1 MTKDTND
8 SDVSFFAVISLGF
21 FFLKMA
27 VTFNNS
33 EVAEQR
39 QSGSGPQ
46 TGSFIWN
53 EAISKRKKHETI
65 KGKDIEKKK

>member
-1 MTKDTND
+1 M
-8 SDVSFFAVISLGF
+8 SAFLLSLVWAF

-53 EAISKRKKHETI
+53 EAISKRKKT
-65 KGKDIEKKK
+65 

>member
-1 MTKDTND
+1 M
-8 SDVSFFAVISLGF
+8 SAFLLSLVWAF

-65 KGKDIEKKK
+65 KGKEIEKKK

>member
-39 QSGSGPQ
+39 QSGFGPQ

-65 KGKDIEKKK
+65 KGKEIEKKK

>member
-1 MTKDTND
+1 MTKDAKD

-27 VTFNNS
+27 VTFKYS

-39 QSGSGPQ
+39 ESGPGPQ

-53 EAISKRKKHETI
+53 EAISKRKKNM
-65 KGKDIEKKK
+65 KP